1 MVKQGIVIAIIAVSA
16 IGSLFSL
23 EASASPSLEVCQ
35 ELDSLLHSNMTQPPS
50 EAALQGMGIQKLDT
64 LTDASKAGVFDAYH
78 QCYAEH
84 GKQLAIMSRFTEA
97 QYMDSDIDTV
107 WASLKTIGTTNQG
120 IAALTSEFE
129 AVNQDAQSLF
139 VSINAGALTQE
150 QEAKRNELKSK
161 TQALSKQCFQLNNDP
176 RCYQPISDL
185 EELLGRKMDG
195 KLADISNKIVSERQQ
210 AEFAAAQEA
219 DRQAAEVRKAKEK
232 KQQEEYQAKQAADQ
246 KIAERQGM
254 YLKVAIMVMLT
265 ATIIGVGMAFMGKA
279 VFYNDYNDLGGSLA
293 TIALPALL
301 FPISMM
307 LPQWFAITMILVVF
321 FGLFAAMVWRTYK
334 ANKASPVMTP
344 ILVLAKMTLS
354 ILYIVHFFAAFNAKE
369 ASGRRQGWFVVA
381 IMTPLLVK
389 LVHTR
394 DGSFTYAE

>member
-1 MVKQGIVIAIIAVSA
+1 MVKQGIVIAVIAVSA
-16 IGSLFSL
+16 IASLYSL
-23 EASASPSLEVCQ
+23 EAAASPSVEICQ
-35 ELDSLLHSNMTQPPS
+35 ELDRLLHSNMTQPPS
-50 EAALQGMGIQKLDT
+50 EAALQGMGIQNLDT
-64 LTDASKAGVFDAYH
+64 ITDASKAGVFDAYH

-84 GKQLAIMSRFTEA
+84 GKQLDIMSHFTEA

-107 WASLKTIGTTNQG
+107 WESLKTIGTTNQG
-120 IAALTSEFE
+120 VAALTSEFD

-139 VSINAGALTQE
+139 ASITAGTLTQE

-161 TQALSKQCFQLNNDP
+161 TKALSGQCFQLNNDP

-185 EELLGRKMDG
+185 EDLLGLKIDG
-195 KLADISNKIVSERQQ
+195 KLADNRNKIVSDKQQ
-210 AEFAAAQEA
+210 AEFTASQEA
-219 DRQAAEVRKAKEK
+219 DRKAAEVRIAQEK
-232 KQQEEYQAKQAADQ
+232 KQQEEYQTKQAAEQ
-246 KIAERQGM
+246 KIRERQGM

-265 ATIIGVGMAFMGKA
+265 ATIIGTCMAFMGKA

-307 LPQWFAITMILVVF
+307 MPQWFAMTMILVVF
-321 FGLFAAMVWRTYK
+321 VGLFAAMVWRTYK
-334 ANKASPVMTP
+334 ANNGNPLITP

-394 DGSFTYAE
+394 DGSFTYPE